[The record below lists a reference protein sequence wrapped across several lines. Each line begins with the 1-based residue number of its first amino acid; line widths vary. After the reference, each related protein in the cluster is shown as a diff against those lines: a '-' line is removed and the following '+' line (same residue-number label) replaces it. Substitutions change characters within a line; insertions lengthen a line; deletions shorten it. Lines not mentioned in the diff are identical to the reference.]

1 MMSLYLYFH
10 LLHSNLGLKCNIYT
24 HVVACVADD
33 EHSIVGSSL
42 FTVYS
47 KAEKQDDHELSIQ
60 YSRKVWRGKV
70 WRIGSF

>member
-33 EHSIVGSSL
+33 EHLIVGSSL

-70 WRIGSF
+70 W